1 MSQMAAASAGMLKEL
16 PSVFLNFKG
25 YFLVGEAHRFFREYM
40 GKLNHLILNKEM
52 VVHPTMIAIKWCDT
66 DQQGVAIR
74 QACIAL
80 TRATGLNLHHTNI
93 KNYDEVLPVSAGMK
107 RVSDERQDAAFL
119 SIEAQMQEEQA
130 PKERGK
136 YRSSDDVAKAVAT
149 FLLKEEQAREEQ
161 ALQRMNELEEQAQ
174 QQEEEPPKARHKKRS
189 FEDRI
194 EELKQYK
201 DTYGHTNGLFAMT
214 NP

>member
-1 MSQMAAASAGMLKEL
+1 MDVL
-16 PSVFLNFKG
+16 PLFGPHDWHSKKAN
-25 YFLVGEAHRFFREYM
+25 YIA
-40 GKLNHLILNKEM
+40 
-52 VVHPTMIAIKWCDT
+52 PTDY
-66 DQQGVAIR
+66 D
-74 QACIAL
+74 CITL
-80 TRATGLNLHHTNI
+80 SRATGLNFHHTNI

-161 ALQRMNELEEQAQ
+161 ALQRMNELEEQAR
-174 QQEEEPPKARHKKRS
+174 QQEEEPPKARRKKES
-189 FEDRI
+189 LEDRI
-194 EELKQYK
+194 EELKRYK
-201 DTYGHTNGLFAMT
+201 DTYGHTNVSIR
-214 NP
+214 ND